1 MLINA
6 YMSFNIFNSKLMNH
20 YTISMSS
27 HKTVKILREQV
38 IDVISSF
45 ASQVDYHIVGTYL
58 LQILIS
64 HKTIRADQL
73 RLYMTTILPFDL
85 D

>member
-38 IDVISSF
+38 DRC
-45 ASQVDYHIVGTYL
+45 DK
-58 LQILIS
+58 LICFPS
-64 HKTIRADQL
+64 G
-73 RLYMTTILPFDL
+73 LPYCRHLPITDSYKSRNN
-85 D
+85 